1 MPKLRC
7 ALILALAL
15 AASAGSAAGAQA
27 PHISKPRPAPRNT
40 PNMPS
45 LPPAVID
52 NTLAIGGNDIK
63 ARQVETRMTVEV
75 MVNGRGPYRF
85 LVDSGADTSVVGL
98 RLAQDLQ
105 LPLGTPVMLNG
116 MTARNIVDRV
126 KVGELSLGQTTISNL
141 EVPALKEQDLGG
153 DGMLGIDALVKQ
165 RLMIDFETLLIK
177 VEDAARCRSTVCRRR
192 DRDHR
197 AAPARPADPD
207 RSARRRP
214 AARSGDRHRVGNHDR
229 QSRAARQAA
238 CATIATSS
246 GPSPTTGVTG
256 KTVDLEMAVIGE
268 LQPRPGNLAQR
279 AHGLCRRAAV
289 QGVRHAEGAFA
300 AARYRHSGNVPP
312 RLARLSRPQ
321 GPLPARHCGSTG
333 VELTT
338 SPAPT
343 LSPPVDHRRFGLPEL
358 RLRAPADRLVSL
370 RFTYGEPSALPPFS
384 REHAARSHR

>member
-105 LPLGTPVMLNG
+105 LPLGTPVILNG
-116 MTARNIVDRV
+116 MTARSIVDRV
-126 KVGELSLGQTTISNL
+126 RVGELSLGQTTIRNL

-153 DGMLGIDALVKQ
+153 DGMLGIDTLTKQ
-165 RLMIDFETLLIK
+165 RLMLDFETLLIK
-177 VEDAARCRSTVCRRR
+177 VEDPREPVKYVDGEIVITAQRR
-192 DRDHR
+192 HGQLILTEAR
-197 AAPARPADPD
+197 AAGLPIEAVIDTG
-207 RSARRRP
+207 SEITI
-214 AARSGDRHRVGNHDR
+214 GNLALRNKLVRNNRDKFWTV
-229 QSRAARQAA
+229 A
-238 CATIATSS
+238 
-246 GPSPTTGVTG
+246 TTGVTG
-256 KTVDLEMAVIGE
+256 VTVNLEMAVIAE
-268 LQPRPGNLAQR
+268 LRLGPVTLRN
-279 AHGLCRRAAV
+279 V
-289 QGVRHAEGAFA
+289 TIAFA
-300 AARYRHSGNVPP
+300 DVPP
-312 RLARLSRPQ
+312 FAVFGMSKEPSLLLGTDILATFRRVSLDFE
-321 GPLPARHCGSTG
+321 ARKVRFQLRKCGSTG

-338 SPAPT
+338 SPVPT
-343 LSPPVDHRRFGLPEL
+343 LSRLSTTDDSACRR
-358 RLRAPADRLVSL
+358 
-370 RFTYGEPSALPPFS
+370 
-384 REHAARSHR
+384 